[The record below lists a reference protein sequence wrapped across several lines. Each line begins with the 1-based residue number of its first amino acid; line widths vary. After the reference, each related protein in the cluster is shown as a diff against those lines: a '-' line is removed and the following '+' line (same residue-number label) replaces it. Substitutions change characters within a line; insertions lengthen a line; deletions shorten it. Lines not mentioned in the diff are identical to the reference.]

1 MTELAK
7 QFETRTRD
15 SRTRYV
21 TLIDGRPDWI
31 YDAVVMAHE
40 DELPD
45 DWRYETCQ
53 SICYLIDDGITEA
66 SEIADSLADIYT
78 SDLIAWLGGHWCRPV
93 WVDNAR
99 ADGLIEPDADLE
111 TQLRIGQYCCIESM
125 ASIFLQAVQD
135 NQEEETEE

>member
-7 QFETRTRD
+7 QFETKVRD
-15 SRTRYV
+15 SGKSYV
-21 TLIDGRPDWI
+21 SLRDERPDWLH
-31 YDAVVMAHE
+31 DAVRDAHE
-40 DELPD
+40 DEPPD

-78 SDLIAWLGGHWCRPV
+78 SDLIAWLGTHWCRRG

-135 NQEEETEE
+135 NEEEEEE